1 MLGSSPPPLRRIGRL
16 PNLFTRTGHSLARIQ
31 MLIGAHVS
39 IAEGIELAV
48 ARAKSLRCETFQ
60 IFARSPRS
68 LRAKPLEEDAAKRFR
83 DALRSSDLSKPVIHD
98 NYLINLASPKVRMVK
113 LYRSAFADEMTRA
126 QRLNVPFLV
135 FHPGAHMGRGEKYA
149 VKRIAESLDWCVDNA
164 NAPDVTLCLEN
175 TAGQGSVV
183 GHTFEQLRS
192 IIDQAEHG
200 DRLAVCFDTCHA
212 FAAGYDIR
220 TERSFQEV
228 LERFDS
234 TIGIGLLRAFHLND
248 SVGELGSHLDR
259 HQNLGRG
266 NLGTDPFRSLMNNSR
281 FRECP
286 GNIETPDAGGWNKR
300 NLKFLRSLRAV

>member
-1 MLGSSPPPLRRIGRL
+1 
-16 PNLFTRTGHSLARIQ
+16 

-48 ARAKSLRCETFQ
+48 ARARSLKCETFQ

-68 LRAKPLEEDAAKRFR
+68 LRAKPLEEEAAVRFR
-83 DALRSSDLSKPVIHD
+83 DALSSSDLSKPVIHD
-98 NYLINLASPKVRMVK
+98 NYLINLASPKTRMVK

-126 QRLNVPFLV
+126 QRLKVPFLV
-135 FHPGAHMGRGEKYA
+135 FHPGAHMGKGEKYA
-149 VKRIAESLDWCVDNA
+149 IKRIAESLDWCINNA
-164 NAPDVTLCLEN
+164 DAPDVTLCLEN

-212 FAAGYDIR
+212 FGAGYDIR
-220 TERSFQEV
+220 TEHGFEEV

-234 TIGIGLLRAFHLND
+234 AVGPARLKAFHLND

-259 HQNLGRG
+259 HQHIGRG
-266 NLGTDPFRSLMNNSR
+266 RLGKEPFRFLMNDVR
-281 FRECP
+281 FRDCP
-286 GNIETPDAGGWNKR
+286 GNIETPDDGGWNKK
-300 NLKFLRSLRAV
+300 NLNLLRSLRAA

>member
-1 MLGSSPPPLRRIGRL
+1 
-16 PNLFTRTGHSLARIQ
+16 

-48 ARAKSLRCETFQ
+48 TRAKSLKCETFQ

-68 LRAKPLEEDAAKRFR
+68 LRAKPLEEEAAAKFR
-83 DALRSSDLSKPVIHD
+83 DALKSSGLSKPVVHD
-98 NYLINLASPKVRMVK
+98 NYLINLASPKARMVK

-149 VKRIAESLDWCVDNA
+149 IKRIAESLDWCIDSTD
-164 NAPDVTLCLEN
+164 APNVTLCLEN
-175 TAGQGSVV
+175 TAGQGSVI

-200 DRLAVCFDTCHA
+200 NRLAVCFDTCHA
-212 FAAGYDIR
+212 FGSGYDIR
-220 TERSFQEV
+220 TEQGFQEV

-234 TIGIGLLRAFHLND
+234 TVGLGLLKAFHLND

-259 HQNLGRG
+259 HQHVGRG
-266 NLGTDPFRSLMNNSR
+266 RLGKEPFRFLMNDLHFSD
-281 FRECP
+281 CP
-286 GNIETPDAGGWNKR
+286 GNIETPDVGGWNKR
-300 NLKFLRSLRAV
+300 NLNLLRSLRAA